1 MKKVIISLIAILFI
15 ACICSAQENNVI
27 PDLSKIVKNDGWKV
41 VNRRASLLN
50 ENGNA
55 IIFLDSKQGDG
66 LAKLENYEFNH
77 GTIEVD
83 LKGKDV
89 QGSSFIGIAIRGI
102 NDSTYDAIYF
112 RPFNFLSSD
121 SIRKNHSVQYIS
133 QPVYTWNKLRE
144 NNPGKYENKIADPPN
159 PNSFFH
165 AKIVVKKSQISVF
178 VNNSS
183 IPSLIVQELS
193 GRTGGWVGLWVGNN
207 SDGAFSNLKI
217 TKED

>member
-1 MKKVIISLIAILFI
+1 MKIFLISFVTILFI
-15 ACICSAQENNVI
+15 TCICSAQENNVI

-41 VNRRASLLN
+41 VNRSASVLN
-50 ENGNA
+50 ENGSQV
-55 IIFLDSKQGDG
+55 IYLDGREGDG
-66 LAKLENYEFNH
+66 FARLENYEFNN
-77 GTIEVD
+77 GILEVD

-89 QGSSFIGIAIRGI
+89 QGSSFLGIAFRGV

-112 RPFNFLSSD
+112 RPFNFLSQD
-121 SIRKNHSVQYIS
+121 SAHKYHSVQYIS
-133 QPVYTWNKLRE
+133 QPVFTWYKLRQ
-144 NNPGKYENKIADPPN
+144 NYPGKYENKIDKIPD

-193 GRTGGWVGLWVGNN
+193 GRIGGWVGLWVGNY